1 MYLNALGKVDK
12 ESHQIFKATIGCIF
26 FGTPHVRLDGSPWAQ
41 TSSQISQ
48 ALAYSPSMTQL
59 PTSVLGSV
67 EAEDVLQLSSAF
79 VKQACRLRII
89 SCVETLP
96 TSSKRGKLMVCCCSS
111 SSRHLLTISTDCPT

>member
-26 FGTPHVRLDGSPWAQ
+26 FGTPHVRLDGLPWAQ

-48 ALAYSPSMTQL
+48 ALVYSPSMTQL
-59 PTSVLGSV
+59 PASVLGLV

-79 VKQACRLRII
+79 VKQARRLHLV

-96 TSSKRGKLMVCCCSS
+96 TPTKRGKLMVCYRSS
-111 SSRHLLTISTDCPT
+111 SSRHRLTFSTDCPT